1 MEAPLFDKMYP
12 EATITTD
19 PPQVSGSKSKAKKI
33 RERVSKYL
41 ETALVEDDS
50 PVLVRDTDRVDHF
63 GEVFTPNWLVKQMLD
78 YLPGD
83 PVADLSKSTLDP
95 SCGNGQFLTEALRRK
110 LVTAAKLFADSL
122 NHEQYQFD
130 CMRALSK
137 LYGIDINADT
147 AEEARARLA
156 TIVFKAYEAV
166 VGDEPEVSFSR
177 SATFI
182 LQTNIVVG
190 DFLDENY
197 SLVEWIPH
205 SGHSFERKVWPAEVI
220 FSKNRQQGTLFEE
233 MFEPSKILPPTHW
246 AAITAGSES

>member
-1 MEAPLFDKMYP
+1 METPLFDTIHP
-12 EATITTD
+12 ETTLTED
-19 PPQVSGSKSKAKKI
+19 SPQSTRARSDANEIGD
-33 RERVSKYL
+33 RVSKYL

-50 PVLVRDTDRVDHF
+50 PILVRDTDRVDHY

-78 YLPGD
+78 YLPGN

-110 LVTAAKLFADSL
+110 LVTAAMLFADSL

-147 AEEARARLA
+147 AKEARARMA
-156 TIVFKAYEAV
+156 AIVFKAYEAV
-166 VGDEPEVSFSR
+166 VGDEPEVGFNH
-177 SATFI
+177 AVKFI
-182 LQTNIVVG
+182 LRTNIVVG
-190 DFLDENY
+190 DFLAENY

-205 SGHSFERKVWPAEVI
+205 SEYSFERKVWPAEVI
-220 FSKNRQQGTLFEE
+220 FSKNRRQGTLFKE

-246 AAITAGSES
+246 GAITAGSES